1 VVEAIADA
9 HALGHAFTAHD
20 DVIAALR
27 LPVRDPAMR
36 HLEARHLWFE
46 RISRFYQELAEG
58 REVEEP

>member
-36 HLEARHLWFE
+36 HL
-46 RISRFYQELAEG
+46 
-58 REVEEP
+58 